1 MSNNVNA
8 TQIEHPWRATVR
20 TLFASIVGLSASWLL
35 IIGALGLDTAIP
47 WVATSITVTGA
58 ITRVMALPAVI
69 DWLEKFLPWLA
80 PAPKEQELQVP
91 SIEKDE
97 LDVTE

>member
-1 MSNNVNA
+1 MSNKINA
-8 TQIEHPWRATVR
+8 TQSAHPWRATVR
-20 TLFASIVGLSASWLL
+20 TLFASIVGLSASWFL

-69 DWLEKFLPWLA
+69 EWLEKFLPWLA
-80 PAPKEQELQVP
+80 PAPSADV
-91 SIEKDE
+91 EKGD
-97 LDVTE
+97 LDATK

>member
-1 MSNNVNA
+1 MSTNLNA

-80 PAPKEQELQVP
+80 PAPKAQELQVP
-91 SIEKDE
+91 NIEKDE

>member
-1 MSNNVNA
+1 MNNKTTS
-8 TQIEHPWRATVR
+8 TQTNYPWRATVR

-69 DWLEKFLPWLA
+69 EWLEKFLPWLA
-80 PAPKEQELQVP
+80 PEPKEQELQVP
-91 SIEKDE
+91 SIEKGE
-97 LDVTE
+97 LDVTK